1 MKYTKKVIY
10 RSFIDQCCTRATP
23 TFTYNCFEN
32 KYYEIE
38 LMHPNL
44 STYLDKISR
53 MIKYHINN
61 QKVGKILSL
70 TDD

>member
-32 KYYEIE
+32 ECYEIE
-38 LMHPNL
+38 LMHPKL
-44 STYLDKISR
+44 STYVNKIGR
-53 MIKYHINN
+53 MIKYYIIN
-61 QKVGKILSL
+61 QKVGQILI
-70 TDD
+70 

>member
-1 MKYTKKVIY
+1 MKYKKKVIY

-32 KYYEIE
+32 KCYEIE
-38 LMHPNL
+38 LRHQNL
-44 STYLDKISR
+44 STNVNNTVR
-53 MIKYHINN
+53 MIKYYIIN
-61 QKVGKILSL
+61 QKIGQISSL

>member
-32 KYYEIE
+32 KCYEIE

-44 STYLDKISR
+44 STYVNKIGR
-53 MIKYHINN
+53 MIKFYIVNH
-61 QKVGKILSL
+61 KVGQILSL
-70 TDD
+70 ADD